1 VGEVTEGD
9 EVAEGMKG
17 RSEDTEKKLFYHR
30 DTEGTE
36 ILRNP
41 KCENS
46 EPLSNPFLNS
56 GFSVSLR

>member
-17 RSEDTEKKLFYHR
+17 RSE